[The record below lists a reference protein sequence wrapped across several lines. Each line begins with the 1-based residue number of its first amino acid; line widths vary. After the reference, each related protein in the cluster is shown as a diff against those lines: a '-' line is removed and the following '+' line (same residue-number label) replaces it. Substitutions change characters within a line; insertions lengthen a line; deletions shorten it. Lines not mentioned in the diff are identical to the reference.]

1 MPSIFEKLYRVG
13 PASLLLKAIVVA
25 IILDALLLVFI
36 LLRRTYRKWYFK
48 KRDARVYEFRQG
60 WNALISGEIPFDT
73 WRGKAFD
80 RRIVEEIALDA
91 LEAAGPEESARLLK
105 FLRNSGLIEKRI
117 FEARHH
123 TGWRRMRALVALGRT
138 RAPEGIHALAEGLR
152 DSDLQTRLAALR
164 GLGRTASP
172 KAAEEILGWLG
183 EAGLAVPD
191 LPLQSALVQCSAER
205 PQLLIPFV
213 SNAKGPLREVL
224 GRVLGEVAT
233 PSLGLD
239 LLQFAGDDLDELRA
253 SVARAMSQSNSE
265 LARNVLTDLSQ
276 DRVWF
281 VRLRAIV
288 SLGKQSD
295 ARVIPLLVR
304 GLSDANRLVRLRAA
318 EALVG
323 LRTEMLPIFEQ
334 VVALQDR
341 YGLHAYVTALENAG
355 LKEKLEFELQ
365 ADTRMSQLQ
374 KDDLSGVLET
384 GTLRTAEMATMETV
398 PKSGAGLL

>member
-48 KRDARVYEFRQG
+48 KRDARVYQFRQG
-60 WNALISGEIPFDT
+60 WNALISGEIPFET

-239 LLQFAGDDLDELRA
+239 LLQFAEDDLDELRA
-253 SVARAMSQSNSE
+253 SVARAMSQSSSE
-265 LARNVLTDLSQ
+265 LARNVLTELSQ

-304 GLSDANRLVRLRAA
+304 GLSDANRLVRFRAA

-384 GTLRTAEMATMETV
+384 GALRTAEMAAMETV

>member
-25 IILDALLLVFI
+25 IILDALLLAFI

-48 KRDARVYEFRQG
+48 KRDARVYEFRQN
-60 WNALISGEIPFDT
+60 WHALVSAEIPFET
-73 WRGKAFD
+73 WRRKPFD

-105 FLRNSGLIEKRI
+105 FLRKSGLIEKRI

-138 RAPEGIHALAEGLR
+138 RAPEGIHALAEGLG

-172 KAAEEILGWLG
+172 KAAEEILAWLG
-183 EAGLAVPD
+183 EAGLAGPD
-191 LPLQSALVQCSAER
+191 LPLQSPLVQCSAER

-213 SNAKGPLREVL
+213 RNAKGPLREVL

-239 LLQFAGDDLDELRA
+239 LLQFAGDNLDELRA
-253 SVARAMSQSNSE
+253 SVARAMAQSNSE
-265 LARNVLTDLSQ
+265 LARNVLTELSH

-323 LRTEMLPIFEQ
+323 LRKEMLPIFGQ

-355 LKEKLEFELQ
+355 LRGKLEFELQ
-365 ADTRMSQLQ
+365 ADARMSRLQ
-374 KDDLSGVLET
+374 KDALSDVLQT
-384 GTLRTAEMATMETV
+384 GALRTAEIVTTETV
-398 PKSGAGLL
+398 PKSGVGLL

>member
-25 IILDALLLVFI
+25 IILDALLLAFI

-48 KRDARVYEFRQG
+48 KRDARVYEFRQN
-60 WNALISGEIPFDT
+60 WHALVSAEIPFET
-73 WRGKAFD
+73 WRRKPFD

-105 FLRNSGLIEKRI
+105 FLRKSGLIEKRI

-172 KAAEEILGWLG
+172 KAAEEILAWLG

-213 SNAKGPLREVL
+213 RNAKGPLREVL

-239 LLQFAGDDLDELRA
+239 LLQFAGDNLDELRA
-253 SVARAMSQSNSE
+253 SVARAMAQSNSE
-265 LARNVLTDLSQ
+265 LARNVLTELSH

-323 LRTEMLPIFEQ
+323 LRKEMLPIFGQ

-355 LKEKLEFELQ
+355 LRGKLEFELQ
-365 ADTRMSQLQ
+365 ADARMSRLQ
-374 KDDLSGVLET
+374 KDALSDVLQT
-384 GTLRTAEMATMETV
+384 GALRTAEIVTTETV
-398 PKSGAGLL
+398 PKSGVGLL